1 MIRDERLERR
11 PRRRCP
17 CKGQGGLS
25 FTGGREE
32 DTGQEGDVSFVSQ
45 LLCLCSTSQQCGEGN
60 DETLFEC
67 SRQVRECLSFCLI
80 LQGKAY
86 KTADCA
92 VIH

>member
-1 MIRDERLERR
+1 M
-11 PRRRCP
+11 
-17 CKGQGGLS
+17 
-25 FTGGREE
+25 
-32 DTGQEGDVSFVSQ
+32 SFVSQ

-67 SRQVRECLSFCLI
+67 SRQVRECLSLCLI